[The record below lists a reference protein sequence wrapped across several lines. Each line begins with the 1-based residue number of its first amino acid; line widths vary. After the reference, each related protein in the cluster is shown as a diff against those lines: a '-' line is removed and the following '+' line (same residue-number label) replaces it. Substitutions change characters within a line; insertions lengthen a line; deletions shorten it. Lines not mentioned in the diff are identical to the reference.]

1 MKIIILAGGRGTR
14 LWPLSREK
22 YSKQFLK
29 LVDGT
34 SLLETSY
41 QRALKIVNPEDI
53 ITVTNEDYYFYTKEI
68 CEKFSKSLSQ
78 NIITEPEG
86 KNTAPA
92 IALSVQYL
100 IDKLNAVRNEIIF
113 VFPSDH
119 IIESLEKFITYIEVA
134 KKAAN
139 EGYLVTFGIKPTKP
153 ETGYGYIKIGKS
165 LGSFS
170 LVDTFMEKPDLEIA
184 KMYLDS
190 EKYFWNSGIFA
201 FRISTFLEELKQ
213 YQPEIFKNIQKGF
226 DTSLNN
232 FQNMPS
238 ISIDYAIMEK
248 SKKVIVVPMDI
259 FWSDIGSWD
268 SFYDIKDHDQD
279 DNVLVGDVEV
289 INVKNSL
296 VFSNDRLVAV
306 ANVEDLIVVET
317 NDAILVIHRGNGQ
330 KVKDIIEKL
339 KKENRKEVIEH
350 REIFRPWGSYKILET
365 GDRYKIKRIIIKPDE
380 SLSLQM
386 HHHRTEHWVV
396 IRGAA
401 KVIIGDKTFF
411 VHEGES
417 TFVPKATLHRLAN
430 LGKVP
435 LEIIEVQ
442 NGEYV
447 DEDDIIRF
455 EDKYGR
461 VDKIKK

>member
-34 SLLETSY
+34 PLLETSY
-41 QRALKIVNPEDI
+41 QRALKIVNPTDI
-53 ITVTNEDYYFYTKEI
+53 VTVTNKDYYFYTKEI

-78 NIITEPEG
+78 NIIIEPEG

-100 IDKLNAVRNEIIF
+100 IDKLNADRDEIIF

-119 IIESLEKFITYIEVA
+119 IIKSLEKFITYIEVA

-153 ETGYGYIKIGKS
+153 ETGYGYIKRGES

-170 LVDTFMEKPDLEIA
+170 LVDAFMEKPDLETA

-190 EKYFWNSGIFA
+190 GKYFWNSGIFA
-201 FRISTFLEELKQ
+201 FKISTFLEELKQ

-232 FQNMPS
+232 FQKMPS
-238 ISIDYAIMEK
+238 ISIDYAMMEK
-248 SKKVIVVPMDI
+248 SKKVIVVPMNI

-268 SFYDIKDHDQD
+268 SFYGTKNHNQD
-279 DNVLVGDVEV
+279 GNVLVGDVEA

-306 ANVEDLIVVET
+306 ANAEDLIVVET
-317 NDAILVIHRGNGQ
+317 DDALLVTKRGSSQTLKN
-330 KVKDIIEKL
+330 VIEKL
-339 KKENRKEVIEH
+339 KKKNRKEIIEH
-350 REIFRPWGSYKILET
+350 REIFRPWGSYKILEA
-365 GDRYKIKRIIIKPDE
+365 GDRYKIKRIIVKPDE

-386 HHHRTEHWVV
+386 HHYRTEHWVV
-396 IRGAA
+396 IRGTA
-401 KVIIGDKTFF
+401 KVFIGDKTFF
-411 VHEGES
+411 VYEGES

-430 LGKVP
+430 FRKVP

-447 DEDDIIRF
+447 EEDDIIRF